1 MFSTNCTT
9 KRERERQTDSQNNV
23 YVMFVQA
30 ACASFSLS
38 LKVLARKS
46 SQESTMHDPDTHRQW
61 RLGRLWPRR
70 RWCWHREGVH
80 FVVFS
85 IVLHNLYLLVFVEIV
100 AVLAIRK
107 ITYMSLVEMF
117 PRRIFPEFP
126 LQLKMPI
133 QWLFIIL
140 AWNRPQSGSLGAWS
154 FTRDQRPIVSAHS
167 HKHKAQIHTQTQTQR
182 RTDAETNTETLR
194 HRQKH
199 SDMKTRKKT
208 RTQ

>member
-1 MFSTNCTT
+1 MKIRKIMT
-9 KRERERQTDSQNNV
+9 K
-23 YVMFVQA
+23 
-30 ACASFSLS
+30 
-38 LKVLARKS
+38 
-46 SQESTMHDPDTHRQW
+46 TMINW
-61 RLGRLWPRR
+61 S
-70 RWCWHREGVH
+70 CWHREGVH

-117 PRRIFPEFP
+117 PRRIFPEFL

-133 QWLFIIL
+133 QWLFIRL
-140 AWNRPQSGSLGAWS
+140 AWNRPPSGSLGAWS
-154 FTRDQRPIVSAHS
+154 LTRDQRPIVSAHS

-182 RTDAETNTETLR
+182 HKDAETNTETLR

-199 SDMKTRKKT
+199 SAMKTQKRHGHN
-208 RTQ
+208 